1 VFGWPAETVVVKTG
15 VWATAVWVGNR
26 VDEGV
31 PGEIGVLSCACNE
44 VLVGDGM
51 DGMIDVELGTLVGGK
66 DVGVVNKGGGVLVR
80 GCKRYEL
87 VIAIAVLV
95 LSALRI
101 SASLAA

>member
-15 VWATAVWVGNR
+15 VWATAVWVRNGVN
-26 VDEGV
+26 EGAAE
-31 PGEIGVLSCACNE
+31 EIGVLSCASNE
-44 VLVGDGM
+44 VFVGDGT
-51 DGMIDVELGTLVGGK
+51 DEIVDVELGTLVGGK
-66 DVGVVNKGGGVLVR
+66 DVGVVKRGGGVLVR

-95 LSALRI
+95 LSALCI